1 MGSNHTGAAYFR
13 NARHPNSPDG
23 EVVPWI
29 PISGLAGS
37 KRFCS
42 DRRMLFDETPFGLTR
57 HFNDRRHEDREM
69 SKGYALFTLITL
81 GSAIAFY
88 NTNAIL
94 SLFCL
99 MLSIGALYGA
109 GKLG

>member
-1 MGSNHTGAAYFR
+1 
-13 NARHPNSPDG
+13 
-23 EVVPWI
+23 
-29 PISGLAGS
+29 
-37 KRFCS
+37 
-42 DRRMLFDETPFGLTR
+42 
-57 HFNDRRHEDREM
+57 M